1 MSSIGTFGRLDRE
14 RNLFAAYSSILGM
27 PTCPECDHSESTV
40 KQWLTSGEDATL
52 EMGSVLVVCPSCDAV
67 LGGGRY
73 VSD

>member
-1 MSSIGTFGRLDRE
+1 
-14 RNLFAAYSSILGM
+14 M

-40 KQWLTSGEDATL
+40 KQWLMSGEDATL
-52 EMGSVLVVCPSCDAV
+52 EMGSVLVVCPACDAV